1 MKSCCLDPACARRLH
16 KRIWLHGQQ
25 VELEDDESRLNR
37 FLGWLMSDGVQS
49 FLVQLLNAASI
60 STQWFDCGF
69 ASIRQWLF
77 MSSKPLSTA
86 TLFAK
91 YVCHHFDRLHEAVI
105 EAASDIEERRATTMG
120 RPAWAQS
127 SNPRLNGYHLHVA
140 TALKDGLSLSGCSDS
155 WQKVEVE
162 KRAEYSMQAHL
173 RNQQDLCLR
182 LTQLRD
188 ASSDF
193 AHEDEGPWGLG
204 DSMFA
209 YSLQRLHEDGYCVG
223 SESRQRG
230 SVQKHV
236 KSWKDRDTCVTL

>member
-1 MKSCCLDPACARRLH
+1 
-16 KRIWLHGQQ
+16 
-25 VELEDDESRLNR
+25 
-37 FLGWLMSDGVQS
+37 
-49 FLVQLLNAASI
+49 
-60 STQWFDCGF
+60 
-69 ASIRQWLF
+69 
-77 MSSKPLSTA
+77 
-86 TLFAK
+86 
-91 YVCHHFDRLHEAVI
+91 
-105 EAASDIEERRATTMG
+105 MG
-120 RPAWAQS
+120 RPVWAQS

-182 LTQLRD
+182 LTHLRD
-188 ASSDF
+188 AGSDF

-230 SVQKHV
+230 FVQKHV
-236 KSWKDRDTCVTL
+236 KSWKDRDTRVSPCEVPSVSTASRCYCSSYCPVSIAQMVFAAAA